1 MADEEINEGGEPAPE
16 GNEDSAP
23 FRAMIARAEAAE
35 AELEGIKQVQADAA
49 VASQQVRVA
58 ALEVIVNARQIPALK
73 DDLLSWIVGD
83 ITEESVEAALQAKGL
98 NFVQPTVETIPLT
111 PVVEVATPEAP
122 LTVSPVPVST
132 LAQQVADAAS
142 GATAQD
148 LDAQLAEADNPA
160 EVARLM
166 KEAGAAVSYT

>member
-49 VASQQVRVA
+49 LVSQQARMA

-73 DDLLSWIVGD
+73 DDLFSWIEGD
-83 ITEESVEAALQAKGL
+83 ITEATVEAALQAKGL
-98 NFVQPTVETIPLT
+98 NFVQPTVENIPLPT
-111 PVVEVATPEAP
+111 VEVATPEAP
-122 LTVSPVPVST
+122 LNVSPVPVST

-142 GATAQD
+142 GATVKD
-148 LDAQLAEADNPA
+148 LDAELAEADDPA
-160 EVARLM
+160 TVARLM

>member
-1 MADEEINEGGEPAPE
+1 MADEEINEGESAPE
-16 GNEDSAP
+16 ENVDSAP

-49 VASQQVRVA
+49 VASQQVRME
-58 ALEVIVNARQIPALK
+58 ALEVIVNRRQIPALK
-73 DDLLSWIVGD
+73 DDLFGWIEGD
-83 ITEESVEAALQAKGL
+83 ITEESVEATLQAKGL
-98 NFVQPTVETIPLT
+98 NFVQPTVENIQM

>member
-1 MADEEINEGGEPAPE
+1 MADEEINEGEVIAPE

-35 AELEGIKQVQADAA
+35 AELGAIKQVQADAA
-49 VASQQVRVA
+49 LASQQVRDA
-58 ALEVIVNARQIPALK
+58 ALDVIVNRRQIPALK
-73 DDLLSWIVGD
+73 DSLLGWIEGD
-83 ITEESVEAALQAKGL
+83 VTEESVEAALQAKGL
-98 NFVQPTVETIPLT
+98 NFVQPTVENIPLPT
-111 PVVEVATPEAP
+111 VEVVTPEAP

-142 GATAQD
+142 GATAKD
-148 LDAQLAEADNPA
+148 LDSELAEADNPA
-160 EVARLM
+160 EVVRLM

>member
-1 MADEEINEGGEPAPE
+1 MADEEINEGGETVPE
-16 GNEDSAP
+16 GKEDSAP

-49 VASQQVRVA
+49 LVSQQARDA
-58 ALEVIVNARQIPALK
+58 ALTEIVNARGIPALK
-73 DDLLSWIVGD
+73 DSLLGWIEGD
-83 ITEESVEAALQAKGL
+83 VTEESVEAALQAKGL
-98 NFVQPTVETIPLT
+98 NFVQPTVENIQM
-111 PVVEVATPEAP
+111 PVTEEPQPTAP

-142 GATAQD
+142 GATAKD
-148 LDAQLAEADNPA
+148 LDAKLAEANDPA
-160 EVARLM
+160 TVAALM